1 MCKEYVR
8 VCMCL
13 CMCMKKEMKK
23 NHTCPHAK
31 ENNSVTYVYR
41 EPKKL
46 LDSMQTKRE
55 KKKKK
60 IISSHTSVSRIA
72 IARWNY
78 ILQLY
83 S

>member
-1 MCKEYVR
+1 MYIANR
-8 VCMCL
+8 
-13 CMCMKKEMKK
+13 
-23 NHTCPHAK
+23 
-31 ENNSVTYVYR
+31 
-41 EPKKL
+41 KL
-46 LDSMQTKRE
+46 LDSMQAKRE
-55 KKKKK
+55 KKKK

>member
-1 MCKEYVR
+1 MKERKRKMKRILCAKNIANRKNCWIVCKQ
-8 VCMCL
+8 
-13 CMCMKKEMKK
+13 KE
-23 NHTCPHAK
+23 
-31 ENNSVTYVYR
+31 
-41 EPKKL
+41 
-46 LDSMQTKRE
+46 KR
-55 KKKKK
+55 KKK